1 MYWLGKKIWLGLKS
15 LWAKLRGQDSAGDA
29 AQS

>member
-15 LWAKLRGQDSAGDA
+15 LWAKLRGSGSPNDA